1 MYSIFCCCFLAL
13 NMSTFYIGA
22 IKVSEIVLMN
32 SNKARER
39 IMHYMNSSGNQLIFL
54 CAVVKIWS
62 SVGREW
68 GQAIWSPNISLLSS
82 VYPCKNIL
90 CLSKG
95 KYQCSQDQD
104 IFFIRM
110 HWILHLVVRP
120 SIGQINCNFWRIFR
134 FLIDFLWIS
143 EVSILWCSKWCITH
157 ISKTLHIL
165 CFLKRFLLRQG
176 KRF

>member
-1 MYSIFCCCFLAL
+1 MLVENLQGLIAIAFCVSRSLSIMYSIFCRCFLAL

-54 CAVVKIWS
+54 WAVVKIWS
-62 SVGREW
+62 SAGREW
-68 GQAIWSPNISLLSS
+68 GQAIWSPNLSLLSS

-104 IFFIRM
+104 FFLNQNALNSSFGGEAFNRAYKLQFLEDFQVPK
-110 HWILHLVVRP
+110 WLLV
-120 SIGQINCNFWRIFR
+120 
-134 FLIDFLWIS
+134 DLWS
-143 EVSILWCSKWCITH
+143 
-157 ISKTLHIL
+157 
-165 CFLKRFLLRQG
+165 
-176 KRF
+176 